1 MLCSGAGALL
11 LEAIW
16 FRQLGWAL
24 GNTVLAGAATLA
36 AFMLGLA
43 LGATLCVWL
52 THRIRHPARGF
63 VLAETLVAVSGA
75 LVILLLSV
83 GETTLAGW
91 LQPLLDRHLL
101 LQSLRFWLSVGLL
114 LLPALAMGVGLPLLT
129 CVWGDAPR
137 LGPLLGRLYAA
148 NTLGGVLGLV
158 LGECLLI
165 PLLGLP
171 ISAAVALLLILA
183 SAALVFLLS

>member
-1 MLCSGAGALL
+1 MLDQTQETLPGHALNRLQTALLCSGAGALL

-83 GETTLAGW
+83 GETT
-91 LQPLLDRHLL
+91 
-101 LQSLRFWLSVGLL
+101 
-114 LLPALAMGVGLPLLT
+114 
-129 CVWGDAPR
+129 
-137 LGPLLGRLYAA
+137 
-148 NTLGGVLGLV
+148 
-158 LGECLLI
+158 
-165 PLLGLP
+165 
-171 ISAAVALLLILA
+171 
-183 SAALVFLLS
+183 